1 MYEKYTPVR
10 QQALFAPFIQISRFY
25 PFLFM
30 GRGATPRY
38 LANGFVKR
46 RLELAQHLIE
56 SLSGAPANIA
66 AGDFA
71 G

>member
-25 PFLFM
+25 PFLFK

-46 RLELAQHLIE
+46 HFEFAQHLME
-56 SLSGAPANIA
+56 SPSGVPANIA